1 MLRENVH
8 VCHRSGEAHW
18 LTPDP
23 AWSQYSHGIGVCI
36 RDEEFPAGPAQPF
49 VDALAG
55 AASRL
60 VDRVRLARGTG
71 V

>member
-1 MLRENVH
+1 MLRKNIN

-23 AWSQYSHGIGVCI
+23 AWSSYSHGIGVCI
-36 RDEEFPAGPAQPF
+36 RDSELGAAPVQPF
-49 VDALAG
+49 ADAIAG

-60 VDRVRLARGTG
+60 FGRVRGARKIAA
-71 V
+71 